1 MFLYLKN
8 LFEMSFELSIA
19 DLFYLLGSIVL
30 ICKIIKGVF
39 NYVDK
44 SNRLF

>member
-8 LFEMSFELSIA
+8 LIELSFEITLS

-30 ICKIIKGVF
+30 ILKIVKGVLS
-39 NYVDK
+39 YVNK

>member
-8 LFEMSFELSIA
+8 LIELSFELSVA
-19 DLFYLLGSIVL
+19 DLFYLLASIVL
-30 ICKIIKGVF
+30 ICKILKGVLS
-39 NYVDK
+39 YVNK